1 MDKLE
6 QLGHQLA
13 EAMKQADHANVGTI
27 GSVHH
32 KVSPLACE
40 LAKNTNP
47 YLTLLKDNHER
58 FEHEYGRPAQL
69 VYMPMAMLMSLVG
82 DLPQMEQQ
90 LFWMSETKKIEG
102 MEVKLTQDGTLRF
115 Y

>member
-6 QLGHQLA
+6 QLGQQLA
-13 EAMKQADHANVGTI
+13 TAMKQAEHANVGTI

-32 KVSPLACE
+32 KISPLAYE

-47 YLTLLKDNHER
+47 YLTLLKENHER
-58 FEHEYGRPAQL
+58 FKHEYGRPAKI
-69 VYMPMAMLMSLVG
+69 VFMPMAMLMSLVE
-82 DLPQMEQQ
+82 DLPQVEQQ
-90 LFWMSETKKIEG
+90 LFWMSDTKKIEG

>member
-6 QLGHQLA
+6 QLGQQLA
-13 EAMKQADHANVGTI
+13 TVMQANVGTI
-27 GSVHH
+27 SSVNH
-32 KVSPLACE
+32 KISPLAYE
-40 LAKNTNP
+40 LAKSTNP
-47 YLTLLKDNHER
+47 YLNLLKQNCER
-58 FEHEYGRPAQL
+58 FQHEYGRPAKI

-90 LFWMSETKKIEG
+90 LFWMSDTKKIEG

>member
-6 QLGHQLA
+6 QLGQQLA
-13 EAMKQADHANVGTI
+13 TAMKQAEHANVGTI

-32 KVSPLACE
+32 KISPLAYE

-47 YLTLLKDNHER
+47 YLTLLKENHDR
-58 FEHEYGRPAQL
+58 FKREHGRPAEC
-69 VYMPMAMLMSLVG
+69 VFMPLEMLMSLVG

-90 LFWMSETKKIEG
+90 LFWLSDTKKIEG
-102 MEVKLTQDGTLRF
+102 MVVKLAQDGALYF
-115 Y
+115 F

>member
-6 QLGHQLA
+6 QLGQQLA
-13 EAMKQADHANVGTI
+13 TAMQQADHANVGSI
-27 GSVHH
+27 GSVNH
-32 KVSPLACE
+32 KISPLAYE
-40 LAKNTNP
+40 LAKSTNP
-47 YLTLLKDNHER
+47 YLNLLKQNHER
-58 FEHEYGRPAQL
+58 FQHEHGRPAQN

-90 LFWMSETKKIEG
+90 LFWMSDTKKIEG